1 MKITN
6 TKMTFY
12 YKVFKYTLCILYNK
26 MSLPPYEI
34 KNDGIIFNDNFDE
47 SIEPYLK
54 NISKYS
60 KLTFSDRSKFNKS
73 IDNLH
78 VSLKHLTLGD
88 GFNQSVDN
96 LPENLTHLTFGGFFN
111 QQIKHLPKNITHL
124 TFYANYCKIFKFE
137 QKFKNISKKLKIL
150 KISPKYKYKNN
161 IVNFGF
167 TKQSEDAHWIIYS
180 R

>member
-1 MKITN
+1 SIT
-6 TKMTFY
+6 
-12 YKVFKYTLCILYNK
+12 
-26 MSLPPYEI
+26 
-34 KNDGIIFNDNFDE
+34 
-47 SIEPYLK
+47 
-54 NISKYS
+54 
-60 KLTFSDRSKFNKS
+60 
-73 IDNLH
+73 
-78 VSLKHLTLGD
+78 HLTLGEY
-88 GFNQSVDN
+88 FNKPVDH
-96 LPENLTHLTFGGFFN
+96 LPENLTHLCFGGCFN

-167 TKQSEDAHWIIYS
+167 TKQSEDRYYIIYS